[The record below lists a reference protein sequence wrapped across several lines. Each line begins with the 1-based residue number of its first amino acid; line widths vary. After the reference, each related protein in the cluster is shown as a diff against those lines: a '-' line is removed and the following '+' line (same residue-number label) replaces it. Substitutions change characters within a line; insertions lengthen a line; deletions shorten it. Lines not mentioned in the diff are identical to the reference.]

1 MRERRFVPF
10 LNKRDHIDPIAA
22 EHVNRLQRVSEDLQ
36 EESFRINDE
45 AFLRKALDFLEHRH
59 EFNVLWV
66 DLLKDPNLW
75 NWRTASAVRYSEKEF
90 ALCLDEESHALV
102 GSIQTVAYS
111 SVGGAILRDFS
122 LLAQVYTP
130 PGTAISFF
138 YSTDGKSFFPIQPNQ
153 DPVTPKNSGSSFVL
167 KVEFQRQDDTAPSP
181 RLDAVAVAFFD
192 PSRAPEFL
200 PPTGEARTFRP
211 VMYHSELLGIGPDDH
226 HPKIHR
232 HTGEPGEPPKI
243 DLEREVVGILW
254 WEHLPP
260 DLLRAVGI
268 IKPGEIILERDDEG
282 RLIHVVAPEGEDF
295 LIYDELGR
303 LFRAVNVQGEKVIL
317 EELYYSD
324 EGDLVRIKRDVLEGS
339 EIDLSALG
347 YGG

>member
-1 MRERRFVPF
+1 MRERRYVPF
-10 LNKRDHIDPIAA
+10 LNKRDHIDPVAA

-36 EESFRINDE
+36 RESFRTADE
-45 AFLRKALDFLEHRH
+45 AFLRRALDFLEHRS

-75 NWRTASAVRYSEKEF
+75 NWRSASGVRFSENEL
-90 ALCLDEESHALV
+90 ALSLDEESRALV
-102 GSIQTVAYS
+102 GSVQTVAYS
-111 SVGGAILRDFS
+111 SVGGALLRDFS
-122 LLAQVYTP
+122 LIAQSYTP
-130 PGTAISFF
+130 PGSFISFF
-138 YSTDGKSFFPIQPNQ
+138 YSTDGVSFFPIEPNQ
-153 DPVTPKNSGSSFVL
+153 DPVTPQSPGSSFVL
-167 KVEFQRQDDTAPSP
+167 KVELQRMDDSAPSP

-192 PSRAPEFL
+192 PSRSDEFL
-200 PPTGEARTFRP
+200 PPVGEATTFRP

-268 IKPGEIILERDDEG
+268 IQPGEIILERDDEG
-282 RLIHVVAPEGEDF
+282 RLIHVLAPEGEDF
-295 LIYDELGR
+295 LIYDDLGR
-303 LFRAVNVQGEKVIL
+303 LFRAVNVSGERAII

-324 EGDLVRIKRDVLEGS
+324 EGDLVRIKRDVLEGA
-339 EIDLSALG
+339 EIDLPALG